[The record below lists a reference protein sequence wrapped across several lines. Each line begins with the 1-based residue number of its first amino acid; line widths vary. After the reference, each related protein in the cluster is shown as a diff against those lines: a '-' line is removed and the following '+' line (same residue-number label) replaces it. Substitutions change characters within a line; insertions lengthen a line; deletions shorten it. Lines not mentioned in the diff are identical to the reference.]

1 MEGLTFKWAFA
12 KKRKRALKQ
21 TIAVLINM
29 YWSLITPQNLIIR
42 KSYRVL
48 KCDNIKKM
56 KFVKLWYSVVCQDIL
71 KEKHPNGLLAKN

>member
-29 YWSLITPQNLIIR
+29 YWSLIIPQNVIIF

-48 KCDNIKKM
+48 KCDNIKK
-56 KFVKLWYSVVCQDIL
+56 KKGNL
-71 KEKHPNGLLAKN
+71 